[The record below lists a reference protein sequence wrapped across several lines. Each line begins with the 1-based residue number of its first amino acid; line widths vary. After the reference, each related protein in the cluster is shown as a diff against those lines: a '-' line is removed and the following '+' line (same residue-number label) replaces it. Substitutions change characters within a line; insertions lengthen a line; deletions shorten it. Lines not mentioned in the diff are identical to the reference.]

1 MESEILALIYD
12 YSVKGKLVDLKFID
26 KLIKIV
32 VLRRDLN
39 NYIRN
44 VQFINELTKS
54 PQEVTLGSYNPFTM
68 TISIDYESIKI
79 AMECERFYYSLFTTS
94 EQVWFRNLF
103 ITKVIL
109 HELEHAFQNKQ
120 VANELDDSIETKLVR
135 ACSVLEWLKKRM
147 KIVNLI
153 DEDPLAEY
161 DKLYNQY
168 YHVNPSE
175 RLAEINSLKTIV
187 NSLGQIKKR
196 IPELYKA
203 ECVSLLNEM
212 LREYLE
218 DRNKCIS
225 CPTQVYLLG
234 TKQDDIWYELD
245 FYSEDYYQLLKNVS
259 DQYSL
264 DRRLSLGLP
273 IDYDEHIKLLKRKKN
288 LLTRF

>member
-1 MESEILALIYD
+1 MGSEILALIYD

-26 KLIKIV
+26 KLIEIV

-39 NYIRN
+39 NYVQN

>member
-26 KLIKIV
+26 KLIEIV

-39 NYIRN
+39 NYVQN

>member
-120 VANELDDSIETKLVR
+120 VANELDNSIETKLVR
-135 ACSVLEWLKKRM
+135 ACSVLEWLKKR
-147 KIVNLI
+147 INLI
-153 DEDPLAEY
+153 DEDKWAAFIKY
-161 DKLYNQY
+161 NKLYNQY

-212 LREYLE
+212 LRGYLE
-218 DRNKCIS
+218 DRNKGSS

-234 TKQDDIWYELD
+234 TRQDKIWYELD

>member
-1 MESEILALIYD
+1 M
-12 YSVKGKLVDLKFID
+12 
-26 KLIKIV
+26 
-32 VLRRDLN
+32 
-39 NYIRN
+39 
-44 VQFINELTKS
+44 
-54 PQEVTLGSYNPFTM
+54 
-68 TISIDYESIKI
+68 
-79 AMECERFYYSLFTTS
+79 
-94 EQVWFRNLF
+94 
-103 ITKVIL
+103 
-109 HELEHAFQNKQ
+109 
-120 VANELDDSIETKLVR
+120 
-135 ACSVLEWLKKRM
+135 
-147 KIVNLI
+147 
-153 DEDPLAEY
+153 
-161 DKLYNQY
+161 
-168 YHVNPSE
+168 
-175 RLAEINSLKTIV
+175 
-187 NSLGQIKKR
+187 GQIKKR